1 MQSNSI
7 RGRTLKASGL
17 ATFLWWGLALVC
29 PVQAGQYQLLAE
41 QANTVVVA
49 ANVQN
54 AEQVCHLEITVQGQP
69 AVAREVQ
76 APYFET
82 RIDITPPDAEFV
94 TVTWRGQF
102 KRVNGVAVNAC
113 PTQGRTQ
120 YRVVFDNVPL
130 RAAWGSWLSSM
141 GPAKAE
147 CVRTALQADRV
158 RYEWFD
164 LSDPQVSAEDWK
176 IQRAVTQ
183 CDAFVAQKKA
193 WGDQNPQRFP
203 CVLSGGLKTQCEG
216 YYSATENGKTQPISR
231 EAAIRRQL
239 DNQAWGSGVRETAG
253 AKAARYKKEQD
264 LKARLLAEEEAKV
277 KAEEEARLREVQ
289 LAKEALA
296 AQARERKEKAEA
308 DRARRLQ
315 ELDRLEQERLEKRS
329 WLLKQLEKLKS
340 DPQADAKAEAKADG
354 TKPKDAK
361 PEEAKPKEV
370 KPAEVKPE
378 GPKSEPAPA
387 EGAKPQ

>member
-94 TVTWRGQF
+94 TVSWRGQF

-203 CVLSGGLKTQCEG
+203 CVLSGGLRTQCEG

-361 PEEAKPKEV
+361 PEEVRPKEAQPTAV
-370 KPAEVKPE
+370 NPE

-387 EGAKPQ
+387 GGAKPQ